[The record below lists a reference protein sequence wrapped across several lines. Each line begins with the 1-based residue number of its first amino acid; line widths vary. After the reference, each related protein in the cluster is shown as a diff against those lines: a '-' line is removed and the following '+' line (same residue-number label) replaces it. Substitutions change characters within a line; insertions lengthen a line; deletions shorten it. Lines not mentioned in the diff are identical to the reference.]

1 MNSTLPITLKSH
13 VTAPQ
18 VIDLKQYGIEIVS
31 VDFNLIARCRTDDQQ
46 ARVNA
51 VNQAT
56 PEQQAERASKPIEPI
71 KKIIGQ
77 YYYPEDME
85 DDYLG

>member
-13 VTAPQ
+13 VTVPQ
-18 VIDLKQYGIEIVS
+18 VISLKQYGIEIVS
-31 VDFNLIARCRTDDQQ
+31 VDFNLIARCRTDDQE

-56 PEQQAERASKPIEPI
+56 PEQQAERASKPIESI
-71 KKIIGQ
+71 KHIMGK